1 MSFLLNVE
9 VSMSVPGDRKYLKTH
24 EWLKV
29 EGDFVVMG
37 ITDHAA
43 EELTDITFVQL
54 PAVVKKIKAG
64 ESFGEAESVKATSD
78 LFSGIDG
85 EVVAVNED
93 LVSDPGLINRDPF
106 GAGWMVK
113 VRPANLKQMDGLM
126 SAEEYQSSSQ

>member
-1 MSFLLNVE
+1 
-9 VSMSVPGDRKYLKTH
+9 MSVPGDRKYLKTH

-29 EGDFVVMG
+29 EGDLVVVG

-54 PAVVKKIKAG
+54 PAVGKKIKVG

-78 LFSGIDG
+78 LYLGIDG

-93 LVSDPGLINRDPF
+93 LTGDPGLINRDPF
-106 GAGWMVK
+106 GAGWMIK
-113 VRPANLKQMDGLM
+113 VRPTDLKQMEGLL
-126 SAEEYQSSSQ
+126 SAEEYQKSSQ